1 MHACKPMLVGMASP
15 EFSEI
20 LLLFVCLQIWP
31 NFPFETSTIVHG
43 GWQKIE
49 LAQKNYASRS
59 YCEMHAN
66 EFWWTWPLQLRRYRY
81 FLNLAKF
88 SSRTMGYKSM
98 GVKKQNQLKKFM
110 QVEVAVMH
118 TNQFRWAWPLR
129 FWRLAPLCMF
139 QICWLTFLSEH
150 ELQSMG

>member
-49 LAQKNYASRS
+49 LAQKI
-59 YCEMHAN
+59 
-66 EFWWTWPLQLRRYRY
+66 
-81 FLNLAKF
+81 
-88 SSRTMGYKSM
+88 
-98 GVKKQNQLKKFM
+98 M
-110 QVEVAVMH
+110 QVEVIVKCMQ
-118 TNQFRWAWPLR
+118 TNFGGHGLSSYEDIA
-129 FWRLAPLCMF
+129 
-139 QICWLTFLSEH
+139 TF
-150 ELQSMG
+150 